1 MLSVALNLLLAGA
14 VVFFIAGPPL
24 KLLHELG
31 HALPLALA
39 GKSAEIHL
47 GKPDLRARPTFSFGK
62 VEARIRRPLGFGGEI
77 FYEEPENGFSPEGE
91 LVMSLGGPAA
101 SALAALAFGLLAFLL
116 PDSLL
121 SALLGAVSVG
131 AFLQVVLSMIPVRY
145 PRWLGKAGGEPS
157 DGLKALR
164 AMGFARYDEESL

>member
-1 MLSVALNLLLAGA
+1 MISVALNLLLVGA

-39 GKSAEIHL
+39 GKSAEIQL
-47 GKPDLRARPTFSFGK
+47 GKPDLRARPTFSFAK

-77 FYEEPENGFSPEGE
+77 FYEEPEHGFSQEGK
-91 LVMSLGGPAA
+91 LLIALGGPAV
-101 SALAALAFGLLAFLL
+101 SALAALAFGLFAYLL

-121 SALLGAVSVG
+121 SVLLGAFSVG
-131 AFLQVVLSMIPVRY
+131 AFLQ
-145 PRWLGKAGGEPS
+145 
-157 DGLKALR
+157 
-164 AMGFARYDEESL
+164 